1 MTKKPK
7 AKKGEKGNWLKN
19 NAIPKEGLNKSIL
32 DKNWHLLET
41 FTRYKAEK
49 VNKVV
54 FKVNAHYTSW

>member
-19 NAIPKEGLNKSIL
+19 NTIPKAGLNKAIL

-41 FTRYKAEK
+41 FTNYKAKK

-54 FKVNAHYTSW
+54 FKVNAHHTSW